1 MKQHAVKKL
10 IAAAASLAALV
21 GLGAVTATSASAA
34 TAPLT
39 INASD
44 PAAVNGH
51 TFTAVLLGAYD
62 TTGITTDANGNY
74 NGINVKTEGD
84 LSSAIASA
92 ATSADSKLT
101 IADASNPLE
110 SVVKDTNFLDSATS
124 PYTGNLR
131 NFVTTLAD
139 SSAFQTALSTAKGV
153 AADNVPG
160 ANGTAAFSS
169 LSPDGVYV
177 IVDTTASLSD
187 TDYSQSI
194 PMLVGTK
201 IGGKD
206 LAGQTLGVI
215 NVKNQLPSITKEL
228 ISPSP
233 DAPYVGVGDDVHW
246 RITGTV
252 PNTTG
257 YVDDQGK
264 PAYTYTINDTL
275 SKGLSYA
282 GDSQVTVKVGS
293 TTLQPS
299 DYTITSTVNEDGS
312 TSLSIDLSKYVTAN
326 PALVGQ
332 GITVDYHSTVNKDL
346 PLTGGINSILNNS
359 ATLTYSN
366 QPGENGHG
374 KTITTPP
381 TIKHLFSYGFK
392 LLKQDEVTGA
402 PLAGAQFNITAQ
414 GGSAPLK
421 FSTVS
426 TGYVLDPANGSATL
440 TTGADGY
447 ITVGGLNAGTY
458 TVAETQAPAGYQG
471 TVLPSFTVTITGHGT
486 ADDTTLAAGAPK
498 LTNTNDNWGLV
509 SANNATATYTV
520 NNVSSLTQL
529 PLTGGAG
536 IILFLS
542 LAVVLGGAGFVVLR
556 KARSASVR

>member
-74 NGINVKTEGD
+74 NGINVTTQSD

-101 IADASNPLE
+101 VDASNPLE

-131 NFVTTLAD
+131 NFVTTLAS
-139 SSAFQTALSTAKGV
+139 SSAFQTALTAAKGV
-153 AADNVPG
+153 AANNVPG

-177 IVDTTASLSD
+177 IVDTTLPLSEN
-187 TDYSQSI
+187 DYSQSI

-201 IGGKD
+201 IDGKD
-206 LAGQTLGVI
+206 LASQTLGVI
-215 NVKNQLPSITKEL
+215 NVKNEKPSITKEL
-228 ISPSP
+228 ISPNP
-233 DAPYVGVGDDVHW
+233 PYVGVGDDVHW

-257 YVDDQGK
+257 YVDENGN
-264 PAYTYTINDTL
+264 PSYTYTINDTL
-275 SKGLSYA
+275 SKGLTYA

-312 TSLSIDLSKYVTAN
+312 TSLSIDLSQYVTAN

-346 PLTGGINSILNNS
+346 PLTDGINSILNNKAS
-359 ATLTYSN
+359 LTYSN

-374 KTITTPP
+374 RHGTTPP
-381 TIKHLFSYGFK
+381 WIKHLFSYGFK
-392 LLKQDEVTGA
+392 VLKQDKVTGA
-402 PLAGAQFNITAQ
+402 PLAGAEFNITAQ
-414 GGSAPLK
+414 GGSDPLK
-421 FSTVS
+421 FSTVP

-458 TVAETQAPAGYQG
+458 TVTETQAPAGYQG
-471 TVLPSFTVTITGHGT
+471 TVLPSFTVTITGRGT
-486 ADDTTLAAGAPK
+486 VDDTTVQTPDYGF
-498 LTNTNDNWGLV
+498 TGDQWGLV
-509 SANNATATYTV
+509 SHEDATSTYIV